1 MAMNA
6 CMTFESLG
14 EDVILQ
20 TLSLCDVYAVLSVSM
35 VNKFLRRIALVKQLW
50 LSLVHDLGVRGVLD
64 LPPGE
69 LNHST
74 SELISL
80 VKRKPVPWSILGCP
94 WSQTSLAST
103 TACHKLAF
111 DTETVAGSIGFIASC
126 RISDE
131 EFHIHEIW
139 SGRKVFTHAIR
150 TQSGFQIDLAP
161 DGSIARVFF
170 AYVADGVYHR
180 RRLPAYSSN
189 PLDARSLVLVNWRTS
204 MYVALNYGITFP
216 ITLLPSYIAVTY
228 PDSVFPHQLNLLVT
242 DLTSFA
248 PYWKP
253 LDGILLEHQL
263 YVQDMP
269 LVAHARLEC
278 DGHPVVDSPHYLR
291 LSAMPSALH
300 QGADDISVHVG
311 ECDVRSSA
319 RPPLGSQMRDVVPRK
334 RRPVALAPAFGSRP
348 PWLRESRADGAS
360 YPLPVP
366 SPRSASLNILPEG
379 L

>member
-111 DTETVAGSIGFIASC
+111 DTETVAGSIGFHRLLPGAKYMVFQ
-126 RISDE
+126 ISDE

-170 AYVADGVYHR
+170 AYVADVVSGLG
-180 RRLPAYSSN
+180 RLISIVDDFLLYSSN

-319 RPPLGSQMRDVVPRK
+319 RPPSEPDARRCASQ
-334 RRPVALAPAFGSRP
+334 A
-348 PWLRESRADGAS
+348 
-360 YPLPVP
+360 
-366 SPRSASLNILPEG
+366 SASCARASVWSGRGFL
-379 L
+379 